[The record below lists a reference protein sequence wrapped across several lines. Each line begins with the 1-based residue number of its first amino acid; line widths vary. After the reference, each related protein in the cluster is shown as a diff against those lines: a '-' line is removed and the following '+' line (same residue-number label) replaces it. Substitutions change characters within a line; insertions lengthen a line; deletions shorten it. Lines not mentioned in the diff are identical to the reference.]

1 MGSSVADGR
10 LCPDIAVEC
19 LELGVRPFTLSLLP
33 TAPLKLLKTKIARQ
47 LGVPVNSRFG
57 LSVREA
63 GMNEAREVA
72 DDDRTNVSS
81 LDLAEGDAVLVKV
94 L

>member
-1 MGSSVADGR
+1 M
-10 LCPDIAVEC
+10 VEC
-19 LELGVRPFTLSLLP
+19 PELGVEPFTLSLLP

-47 LGVPVNSRFG
+47 LGVPINSRFG

-63 GMNEAREVA
+63 GSKDAHEMAVE
-72 DDDRTNVSS
+72 DRTNLSN
-81 LDLAEGDAVLVKV
+81 LGLKEGDVVVAKV